1 MNKKY
6 LILILLLLING
17 CGFHLRGAADFNMSF
32 IYIKSD
38 SANKI
43 TAEVQRLLIEQGIQV
58 VSNPNAAQAI
68 VYLTNETIDRRVLT
82 VSSVSGKQEE
92 FELNYRVAMEVRK
105 PNDNVLL
112 EKQHISLLRDYM
124 FDEQAVLAM
133 SSEDEMLRE
142 EMFRDL
148 VAQIMRRL
156 QSLKLGKIILT
167 QLEFGELKPRYLVGE
182 ILQLDLIEKNL
193 RTIPVDIWLTITTGK
208 DLWFVTTTESKQWQL
223 HEKPQPWKRNVAIT
237 ETSQRLLDFTVQ
249 PNVDGEYIF
258 RAIYTAVNTDL
269 DLKNLTSIKRSNLVE
284 AKTMFSTEEF

>member
-6 LILILLLLING
+6 LFLVLFLFLNG
-17 CGFHLRGAADFNMSF
+17 CGFHLRGEADFNMSF
-32 IYIKSD
+32 VYIKSD
-38 SANKI
+38 SADKI
-43 TAEVQRLLIEQGIQV
+43 SAEIQRLLTEQGIQV

-68 VYLTNETIDRRVLT
+68 IYLTNETIDRRVLT
-82 VSSVSGKQEE
+82 VSSISGKQEE

-112 EKQHISLLRDYM
+112 EKQRISLLRDYM

-133 SSEDEMLRE
+133 SSEEEMLHE

-156 QSLKLGKIILT
+156 QTLELGKIVLT
-167 QLEFGELKPRYLVGE
+167 QLEFEKLQPKYLVGE
-182 ILQLDLIEKNL
+182 ILRLDLIEKNP
-193 RTIPVDIWLTITTGK
+193 RTIPVDIWLTITIGK
-208 DLWFVTTTESKQWQL
+208 DLWFVTRAESKQWQL

-258 RAIYTAVNTDL
+258 RAIYTAINTDL
-269 DLKNLTSIKRSNLVE
+269 NLKNLTSIKRSNLVE
-284 AKTMFSTEEF
+284 GKTVFSTKEF

>member
-6 LILILLLLING
+6 LILILLLFINS
-17 CGFHLRGAADFNMSF
+17 CGFHLRGTADFNMSF

-43 TAEVQRLLIEQGIQV
+43 AAEVQRLLIEQGIQV

-68 VYLTNETIDRRVLT
+68 VYLTNETIDHRVLT
-82 VSSVSGKQEE
+82 VSSISGKQEE

-105 PNDNVLL
+105 PNDDVLL
-112 EKQHISLLRDYM
+112 EKQQISLLRDYM

-156 QSLKLGKIILT
+156 QSLKLGKITLT
-167 QLEFGELKPRYLVGE
+167 QLEFGQLKPKYLAGE
-182 ILQLDLIEKNL
+182 VLQLDLIEKNL
-193 RTIPVDIWLTITTGK
+193 RTIPVDIWLTITIGK
-208 DLWFVTTTESKQWQL
+208 DLWFVTATESKQL
-223 HEKPQPWKRNVAIT
+223 HDRPKPWKRNVAIT

-258 RAIYTAVNTDL
+258 RAIYTAVNTGL

-284 AKTMFSTEEF
+284 AKTVFSTEEF

>member
-6 LILILLLLING
+6 LILILFLFLNG

-32 IYIKSD
+32 VYIKSD
-38 SANKI
+38 SAARI
-43 TAEVQRLLIEQGIQV
+43 SAEVQRLLTEQGIQI

-68 VYLTNETIDRRVLT
+68 VYLTDEIIDRRVLT

-112 EKQHISLLRDYM
+112 KKQHISLLRDYM

-148 VAQIMRRL
+148 VAQIMRKL

-167 QLEFGELKPRYLVGE
+167 QLEFGKLKPKYSAGE
-182 ILQLDLIEKNL
+182 ILQLDLIEKNI
-193 RTIPVDIWLTITTGK
+193 RTIPVDIWLTITIGK
-208 DLWFVTTTESKQWQL
+208 DLWFVTHSKQWQL

-237 ETSQRLLDFTVQ
+237 ETSQQLLDFTVQ

-258 RAIYTAVNTDL
+258 RAIYTAINANL
-269 DLKNLTSIKRSNLVE
+269 DLNNLTSIKRSNLVE
-284 AKTMFSTEEF
+284 SKTVFATEEF